1 MKEYSINLGCSFSFY
16 EIIEKKLR
24 YLAYQFTQK
33 EFSMQELSTSDYL
46 IKKLYN
52 ETEPTE
58 NQAIEAAFER
68 NVVLKERYE
77 EMKKSKELLD
87 AVANSDYQVKPES
100 LEKIL
105 TFSKLTQILNHK
117 N

>member
-1 MKEYSINLGCSFSFY
+1 MGCSFTFY
-16 EIIEKKLR
+16 KIIEKKLR
-24 YLAYQFTQK
+24 YKHINSLKK

-58 NQAIEAAFER
+58 NQAIEEAFER
-68 NVVLKERYE
+68 NVFLKERFE

-87 AVANSDYQVKPES
+87 AVANSNHQVKPES
-100 LEKIL
+100 IERIL
-105 TFSKLTQILNHK
+105 NFSKLTQILNHK